1 MLTLTR
7 LISGLQAKGVIN
19 QQSVFQRFMQLQW
32 SAIKERGDRRKV
44 TDTFRERSR
53 LSLALLRNRQAL
65 PGRAEIHDAGE
76 FEQLDVDISSIRS
89 YLIEQRLNGASR
101 QFGLD
106 RMECD
111 LRHIK
116 ERRKRLAS
124 EAFKQ

>member
-1 MLTLTR
+1 MKNQGSHGSAMFALSR
-7 LISGLQAKGVIN
+7 LISGLHAKGVIN

-32 SAIKERGDRRKV
+32 SAIKERCDRREV
-44 TDTFRERSR
+44 TDTFGERSR

-65 PGRAEIHDAGE
+65 PSRAEIHDAGE
-76 FEQLDVDISSIRS
+76 FKQLDVDISFIRS
-89 YLIEQRLNGASR
+89 YLSEKRLNGVSR

-116 ERRKRLAS
+116 EL
-124 EAFKQ
+124 